1 MAAAPIRRAAAAALA
16 ALTLAS
22 ACSSG
27 STAIPAPAPVAT
39 TTLLARLGVDTV
51 AVEQFTRTA
60 THMEGTLLTRFPAAR
75 VSRYSVDLG
84 PNAVPTSANLTLRD
98 GNGASLAGGLQS
110 LSVRFGRDSVVFVGH
125 RSTSDTT
132 QSIAVRGPLLP
143 AIGSSYGLWELALA
157 RMSLVG
163 RDSVEFASVPL
174 TLDTREAIPQAVR
187 VTGRD
192 SVRIVANGGPFYV
205 RHDGR
210 GGIVAADGM
219 RTGNKVLVSRVA
231 TLDLEALG
239 RAWAER
245 ERGGT
250 AAGPAST
257 RDTVQATVGGARL
270 WVDYGRPALRGRDVW
285 ANGVLGDT
293 LWRTGANAATQ
304 LRTDVDLVV
313 GGATV
318 PAGTYTLWT
327 AATPPGYRLVINRQ
341 AGNTY
346 DPRGDLVRVP
356 LRESV
361 VTTPVERFTI
371 DVEPQGTGGASLNL
385 TWGTKRLSV
394 PVAPK

>member
-1 MAAAPIRRAAAAALA
+1 MSSRRAAAVALA
-16 ALTLAS
+16 ALPIVV

-39 TTLLARLGVDTV
+39 TTLLTRLGVDTV

-60 THMEGTLLTRFPAAR
+60 THMEGTLVTRFPATR
-75 VSRYSVDLG
+75 LTRYSVDL
-84 PNAVPTSANLTLRD
+84 AASSAPTRANLTLRD
-98 GNGASLAGGLQS
+98 GTGASLPGGLQS
-110 LSVRFGRDSVVFVGH
+110 LSARFGRDSVVFIGH

-132 QSIAVRGPLLP
+132 QVFAARGPLLP
-143 AIGSSYGLWELALA
+143 SIGSAYGLWELALA
-157 RMSLVG
+157 RMSLLG
-163 RDSVEFASVPL
+163 RDSLEFAAVPL
-174 TLDTREAIPQAVR
+174 TLDTRETIPQAVR
-187 VTGRD
+187 VLNRD
-192 SVRIVANGGPFYV
+192 SVRIIANGGPFYV

-219 RTGNKVLVSRVA
+219 RTGTKVLVARVDS
-231 TLDLEALG
+231 LDLEALA

-245 ERGGT
+245 DKGGT

-257 RDTVQATVGGARL
+257 RDTVQATVGSARL
-270 WVDYGRPALRGRDVW
+270 WIDYGRPALRGRDVW
-285 ANGVLGDT
+285 VNGVLGDT

-304 LRTDVDLVV
+304 LRTDADLVI

-327 AATPPGYRLVINRQ
+327 ATTGGYRLVVNRQ
-341 AGNTY
+341 TANVY
-346 DPRGDLVRVP
+346 DARSDLVRVP

-361 VTTPVERFTI
+361 VPAPVERFTI
-371 DVEPQGTGGASLNL
+371 DVEPQSAGGALLEL

-394 PVAPK
+394 PIASK